1 MSATKSQAQN
11 RKTRTRTQCN
21 AHNNASTNT
30 VDSFKSND
38 WEGVEEE
45 RGAPGDEYLTVDRNA
60 EKVLHYFLFYLFF
73 I

>member
-21 AHNNASTNT
+21 AHNNAITNT
-30 VDSFKSND
+30 VDKSND